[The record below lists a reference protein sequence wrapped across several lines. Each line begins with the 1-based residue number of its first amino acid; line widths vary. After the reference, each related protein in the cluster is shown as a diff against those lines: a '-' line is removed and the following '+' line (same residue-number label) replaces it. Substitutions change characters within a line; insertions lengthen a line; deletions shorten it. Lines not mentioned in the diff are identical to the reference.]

1 MADLF
6 NVISAAG
13 NAVVAVS
20 EHAAAAASEHSGAA
34 PDPGEI
40 MQELIE
46 HGFDKPIIPIGWHPF
61 GWQWLDLSIT
71 KMTLNM
77 WIAGLLIF
85 LLFRYLARRP
95 ITGKSN
101 GGRFLNFLE
110 PFVIYV
116 RSEMVY
122 QNMGEKLGRK
132 FLPLFLT
139 QFFFI
144 LFCNLLGLIPVPHFE
159 VLGVEFPGLG
169 TATANLAVC
178 AGLSLT
184 TLFTIFA
191 MGMLEQGPVK
201 YWKHLV
207 PPGIPV
213 LLIPM
218 LFPIEVVGIFI
229 KSFALTIR
237 LFANMVSGHLV
248 IFTFIGLIFIFHSY
262 LVALPAVLFA
272 LFIYVL
278 ELFVAFLQAFIFTLL
293 SIIFVNMAVHPE
305 H

>member
-20 EHAAAAASEHSGAA
+20 EHASAAASEHSGAA

-46 HGFDKPIIPIGWHPF
+46 HGWLRAKDLGIVAPPPAWPEIAEKG
-61 GWQWLDLSIT
+61 GKWLDLSIT

-144 LFCNLLGLIPVPHFE
+144 LFCNLLRDIQQYSVTKG
-159 VLGVEFPGLG
+159 GVDYKE
-169 TATANLAVC
+169 
-178 AGLSLT
+178 
-184 TLFTIFA
+184 
-191 MGMLEQGPVK
+191 
-201 YWKHLV
+201 
-207 PPGIPV
+207 
-213 LLIPM
+213 
-218 LFPIEVVGIFI
+218 
-229 KSFALTIR
+229 
-237 LFANMVSGHLV
+237 
-248 IFTFIGLIFIFHSY
+248 
-262 LVALPAVLFA
+262 
-272 LFIYVL
+272 
-278 ELFVAFLQAFIFTLL
+278 
-293 SIIFVNMAVHPE
+293 IIF
-305 H
+305 